1 LNDAETWY
9 WQDDDNNDNNDEDEI
24 TRKWLP
30 EGGVAGSGEPGPA
43 GCDLAEKLSGSGH
56 LNQECQESLRFLGDI
71 VFHLL
76 ANFKTV
82 GWQLL
87 FCKL

>member
-1 LNDAETWY
+1 MY
-9 WQDDDNNDNNDEDEI
+9 FVNNLQ
-24 TRKWLP
+24 TSQWTTSTPKWLP
-30 EGGVAGSGEPGPA
+30 EVDLGEPGPA

-56 LNQECQESLRFLGDI
+56 LNQECQESFRFLGDI
-71 VFHLL
+71 VFHFF